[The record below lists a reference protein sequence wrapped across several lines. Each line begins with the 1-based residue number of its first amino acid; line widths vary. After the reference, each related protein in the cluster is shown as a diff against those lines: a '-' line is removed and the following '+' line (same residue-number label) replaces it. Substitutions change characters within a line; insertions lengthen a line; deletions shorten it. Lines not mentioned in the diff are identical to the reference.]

1 MNKQRLGSS
10 YRDPNGFMFL
20 SGDVLFR
27 QINTIYQGQYKQL
40 IESGLY
46 DELVKKELLVQH
58 KEVGV
63 KPFLPDIA
71 YKVIEPEKIEFIS
84 YPYEWCF
91 SQLQDAALNTL
102 KILKIALKYGMSL
115 KDSSA
120 YNIQFHQKNAKPLLI
135 DTLSFEQYNEGQPWI
150 AYRQFCQFFLAPL
163 ALMAHTD
170 IRLNQLLR
178 VYINGIPL
186 DLASKLLPART
197 RLSYGLAIHIHM
209 HAAAQRRYADRSL
222 GASQSSNRMSRTQFL
237 GLIDSLERTVKKL
250 HLGLKASEW
259 SNYYQSTTYSDE
271 AMENKIAIVNLFFD
285 KVQPKKVW
293 DLGANTGLFS
303 RLSSSRGITTL
314 AFDIDPYAVEL
325 NYLSIKEE
333 KLSHLLPL
341 VLDLTNPSPDIG
353 WSNRE
358 RESLIKRGPTDTV
371 VALALIHHLAISNNV
386 PFNQLAQFFST
397 LSDHLLIE
405 FIPKEDSQVQKLLS
419 SREDIFPNY
428 NLENFKKVFSECF
441 IIHSCERIKDSQR
454 HLLLLDKRI

>member
-1 MNKQRLGSS
+1 
-10 YRDPNGFMFL
+10 
-20 SGDVLFR
+20 
-27 QINTIYQGQYKQL
+27 
-40 IESGLY
+40 
-46 DELVKKELLVQH
+46 
-58 KEVGV
+58 
-63 KPFLPDIA
+63 
-71 YKVIEPEKIEFIS
+71 
-84 YPYEWCF
+84 
-91 SQLQDAALNTL
+91 
-102 KILKIALKYGMSL
+102 
-115 KDSSA
+115 
-120 YNIQFHQKNAKPLLI
+120 
-135 DTLSFEQYNEGQPWI
+135 
-150 AYRQFCQFFLAPL
+150 
-163 ALMAHTD
+163 
-170 IRLNQLLR
+170 
-178 VYINGIPL
+178 
-186 DLASKLLPART
+186 
-197 RLSYGLAIHIHM
+197 
-209 HAAAQRRYADRSL
+209 
-222 GASQSSNRMSRTQFL
+222 
-237 GLIDSLERTVKKL
+237 
-250 HLGLKASEW
+250 
-259 SNYYQSTTYSDE
+259 
-271 AMENKIAIVNLFFD
+271 
-285 KVQPKKVW
+285 VW

>member
-1 MNKQRLGSS
+1 
-10 YRDPNGFMFL
+10 
-20 SGDVLFR
+20 
-27 QINTIYQGQYKQL
+27 
-40 IESGLY
+40 
-46 DELVKKELLVQH
+46 
-58 KEVGV
+58 
-63 KPFLPDIA
+63 
-71 YKVIEPEKIEFIS
+71 
-84 YPYEWCF
+84 
-91 SQLQDAALNTL
+91 
-102 KILKIALKYGMSL
+102 
-115 KDSSA
+115 
-120 YNIQFHQKNAKPLLI
+120 
-135 DTLSFEQYNEGQPWI
+135 
-150 AYRQFCQFFLAPL
+150 
-163 ALMAHTD
+163 
-170 IRLNQLLR
+170 
-178 VYINGIPL
+178 
-186 DLASKLLPART
+186 
-197 RLSYGLAIHIHM
+197 
-209 HAAAQRRYADRSL
+209 
-222 GASQSSNRMSRTQFL
+222 MSRTQFL